1 MHVFDYSGT
10 DPTVA
15 YDLEA
20 VMAYQRKLW
29 LGILAIGVA
38 TAAMQLP
45 AALSLFV
52 TGLAGVG
59 LLNWRRKKKAQV

>member
-1 MHVFDYSGT
+1 
-10 DPTVA
+10 
-15 YDLEA
+15 
-20 VMAYQRKLW
+20 MAYQRKLW

-52 TGLAGVG
+52 TGLAGLG

>member
-1 MHVFDYSGT
+1 
-10 DPTVA
+10 
-15 YDLEA
+15 
-20 VMAYQRKLW
+20 MAYQRKLW

-52 TGLAGVG
+52 TGLAGLG
-59 LLNWRRKKKAQV
+59 LLSWRRKTKAQV